1 MTEAARIAEDLRRA
15 WDGNPWHGSSVAAI
29 LEGGTPQQAAARP
42 IPNAHT
48 IWELALH
55 MAAWAGEVTS
65 RLGGSPPG
73 EPAGGDWPAMPE
85 RTDES
90 TWIAARLRLAEAHA
104 ELTGTVAA
112 RESLSDLEA
121 HTVNGLLQHDAYHAG
136 QMSLLRKLLR
146 ENPP

>member
-1 MTEAARIAEDLRRA
+1 MTEVQRIAEDLRRA

-29 LEGGTPQQAAARP
+29 LEGVTSEQAGARP

-48 IWELALH
+48 IWELTLH
-55 MAAWAGEVTS
+55 MAAWAGEVT
-65 RLGGSPPG
+65 RRIDGSPPG
-73 EPAGGDWPAMPE
+73 EPVEGDWPAMPG
-85 RTDES
+85 RTGES
-90 TWIAARLRLAEAHA
+90 DWVAARLRLAEAHA

-136 QMSLLRKLLR
+136 QVSLLLNLLR
-146 ENPP
+146 